1 LIYFFSFDELKSFA
15 FLIKQALKI
24 GVGVCVYVVFLQN
37 SEACVLHY
45 WIFERTDLELVCAF
59 TKMAVSVNPWKKTGN
74 IIDFREGNY
83 CLVELYL
90 TAGYELTLEYA
101 VVYLFVQDLLAGC
114 WK

>member
-45 WIFERTDLELVCAF
+45 WIFERTDL
-59 TKMAVSVNPWKKTGN
+59 SGN
-74 IIDFREGNY
+74 VIDFREGNY

-90 TAGYELTLEYA
+90 TAGDELTLEYA